1 MADSDGCLGG
11 ACAAPFS
18 LKWPSRTR
26 YLIRANEK
34 GELSAV
40 EALNNTIGDVRSYS
54 EGHALSNTDMQ
65 VGGHAGVVKKGDT
78 VGRITKTTSQREA
91 DFYREIIAGNWVTQ
105 FAPKCF
111 SVKPDPGGAHH
122 VIEISDL
129 TYGYERPCVLDL
141 KMGTQS
147 FEGSTA
153 LGKKAKMRMVDNITG
168 STNSGV
174 RVVGMSVYRPRTQR
188 LQKMSKKNALK
199 LAMMGYSL
207 VPSLAFF
214 LSDGKY
220 LRKEIV
226 DVFYAMVKELHD
238 VFETQT
244 EFNFVG
250 SSLLL
255 VYEGRGHVDKSAV
268 TRVAAKQRWVKAKEA
283 TLGTLV
289 SLALTYTSLDNR
301 HTQSRVF
308 SGHRGAWHGQR
319 EGKHTSVEA
328 RLANLVEEAAG
339 LDLTRRADRSRA
351 KTLSQASSA
360 CLKMIDFAMVSK
372 AGKVDQG
379 YLRGLKTLLASL
391 DVLKGLT
398 MAHGYFPDSRI
409 GGLPSLK
416 TPQSDIDQDDP
427 SKESEGS

>member
-283 TLGTLV
+283 TLGTL
-289 SLALTYTSLDNR
+289 
-301 HTQSRVF
+301 
-308 SGHRGAWHGQR
+308 R

>member
-250 SSLLL
+250 KSRGPAGRQHLLADEFSCAGSSLLL

-283 TLGTLV
+283 TLGTL
-289 SLALTYTSLDNR
+289 
-301 HTQSRVF
+301 
-308 SGHRGAWHGQR
+308 R